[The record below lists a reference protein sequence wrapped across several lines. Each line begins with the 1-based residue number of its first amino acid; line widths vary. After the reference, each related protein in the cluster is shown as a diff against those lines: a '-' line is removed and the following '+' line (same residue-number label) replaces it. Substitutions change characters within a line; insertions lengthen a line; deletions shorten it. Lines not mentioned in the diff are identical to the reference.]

1 MKSLITRWKTRR
13 VLSVV
18 MAVAMACQCLLAESS
33 VKSLAKFNVDM
44 SSAALYLEMA
54 RNAQAGDM
62 PLDADWEKLFAS
74 TAYKAL
80 LDNIHWDKDEFRS
93 NVRNAFEIVYDPSSA
108 EQCDSIVRLLDDMDN
123 ISDNF
128 PFFVSTAYSI
138 KNRLGE
144 YSALMSSVDV
154 DSIVCVAD
162 SMARDLVPGR
172 GLTLEAQASPVYFIV
187 WDLECRNLSSG
198 VYLDVNSFFHGGLQT
213 AIEGLAHEIH
223 HFYLGPLFESV
234 YAKDINDG
242 AAIALAENMR
252 EGVADIINKK
262 HMPLES
268 LEPYGDNILKI
279 YNDDYL
285 SSPKVLAEL
294 DSLTC
299 GYLDKAIPA
308 EVYRRSAIQCAHF
321 GGHTTGDFMV
331 FLIRDQLGMEAVV
344 ESLGDL
350 DRFVCNYNKAAEK
363 AGTYVF
369 SDRFTRYICDLSK
382 DAKR

>member
-1 MKSLITRWKTRR
+1 M
-13 VLSVV
+13 
-18 MAVAMACQCLLAESS
+18 AMALVSQSLLAESG
-33 VKSLAKFNVDM
+33 VKSTAKFNVDM
-44 SSAALYLEMA
+44 SSAALYLDMA
-54 RNAQAGDM
+54 RNAQAGNM
-62 PLDADWEKLFAS
+62 PDDADWEKLFAS
-74 TAYKAL
+74 SAYKAL

-93 NVRNAFEIVYDPSSA
+93 NVRRAFEIVYDPASA

-123 ISDNF
+123 IRENL

-138 KNRLGE
+138 KNRLDE
-144 YSALMSSVDV
+144 YTSLMASADV
-154 DSIVCVAD
+154 DSLVCVAD

-172 GLTLEAQASPVYFIV
+172 GENLEAQASPVYFIV
-187 WDLECRNLSSG
+187 WDLECRNLPSG

-279 YNDDYL
+279 YNDDYFA
-285 SSPKVLAEL
+285 SPKVLAEL

-299 GYLDKAIPA
+299 GYLDKTIG
-308 EVYRRSAIQCAHF
+308 EREYRRGAIQCAHF

-331 FLIRDQLGMEAVV
+331 FLIRDQLGMDAVV

-350 DRFVCNYNKAAEK
+350 DRFVVNYNKAAEK

-369 SDRFTRYICDLSK
+369 SDRFTQYICDLSK
-382 DAKR
+382 EAKR

>member
-1 MKSLITRWKTRR
+1 MTFFDCKVRMQKRHVKVGCFRTDT
-13 VLSVV
+13 
-18 MAVAMACQCLLAESS
+18 AMALACQGLLAESG
-33 VKSLAKFNVDM
+33 VKSTAKFNVDM
-44 SSAALYLEMA
+44 SSAALYLDMA
-54 RNAQAGDM
+54 RNAQAGNM
-62 PLDADWEKLFAS
+62 PADADWEKLFAS
-74 TAYKAL
+74 SAYKAL

-93 NVRNAFEIVYDPSSA
+93 NVRRAFEIVYDPASA
-108 EQCDSIVRLLDDMDN
+108 EQCDSMVRLLDDMDN
-123 ISDNF
+123 IRENL

-138 KNRLGE
+138 KNRLDE
-144 YSALMSSVDV
+144 YTSLMASADV
-154 DSIVCVAD
+154 DSLVCVAD

-172 GLTLEAQASPVYFIV
+172 GENLEAQASPVYFIV
-187 WDLECRNLSSG
+187 WDLECRNLPSG

-279 YNDDYL
+279 YNDDYFA
-285 SSPKVLAEL
+285 SPKVLAEL

-299 GYLDKAIPA
+299 GYLDKTIGEREYRRGAIP
-308 EVYRRSAIQCAHF
+308 VSYTHLTLPTIYS
-321 GGHTTGDFMV
+321 V
-331 FLIRDQLGMEAVV
+331 
-344 ESLGDL
+344 
-350 DRFVCNYNKAAEK
+350 
-363 AGTYVF
+363 
-369 SDRFTRYICDLSK
+369 
-382 DAKR
+382 

>member
-1 MKSLITRWKTRR
+1 
-13 VLSVV
+13 
-18 MAVAMACQCLLAESS
+18 
-33 VKSLAKFNVDM
+33 
-44 SSAALYLEMA
+44 
-54 RNAQAGDM
+54 
-62 PLDADWEKLFAS
+62 
-74 TAYKAL
+74 
-80 LDNIHWDKDEFRS
+80 
-93 NVRNAFEIVYDPSSA
+93 
-108 EQCDSIVRLLDDMDN
+108 MDN

-154 DSIVCVAD
+154 DS
-162 SMARDLVPGR
+162 LV
-172 GLTLEAQASPVYFIV
+172 
-187 WDLECRNLSSG
+187 CRNLSSG
-198 VYLDVNSFFHGGLQT
+198 VFLDVNSFFHGGLQT

-285 SSPKVLAEL
+285 SLQRCWPNW
-294 DSLTC
+294 
-299 GYLDKAIPA
+299 
-308 EVYRRSAIQCAHF
+308 
-321 GGHTTGDFMV
+321 
-331 FLIRDQLGMEAVV
+331 IR
-344 ESLGDL
+344 
-350 DRFVCNYNKAAEK
+350 
-363 AGTYVF
+363 
-369 SDRFTRYICDLSK
+369 
-382 DAKR
+382 